1 MIRDITIHWGIF
13 LAFWDGMKILPVGIG
28 CLGEQPNW
36 NQHCVLLQ
44 VSDTCHLPC
53 LFCAPWNVASAPR
66 MCSLKVAITCSYPFY
81 GFLWQFL
88 LAQYIYDHLVPLL
101 VTSTWY
107 GPQMWDPKW
116 TDLLWRSFQLC
127 DFFGPCWTSQKW
139 KRFHLPLYHP
149 KKQMIPNHE
158 SNWSKIA
165 TSIHEY
171 PLVLFKIISQ
181 PPQVFDDWKKH
192 HTSCVICGNRNSNRP
207 RPQSGRA
214 SLNINAVLVPRR
226 FNWQKMRV
234 LPSNNMQ
241 KYTNVRYLKATL
253 IAYWSKLGTP
263 KY

>member
-139 KRFHLPLYHP
+139 KTFHLPLYHP

-181 PPQVFDDWKKH
+181 PPQVFDDWKNITRVASFAATGIRIGHGHSQAGQVWISTPSLFQGGSTDKRCGFYPA
-192 HTSCVICGNRNSNRP
+192 TICKSIQTWG
-207 RPQSGRA
+207 
-214 SLNINAVLVPRR
+214 I
-226 FNWQKMRV
+226 
-234 LPSNNMQ
+234 
-241 KYTNVRYLKATL
+241 
-253 IAYWSKLGTP
+253 
-263 KY
+263 